1 MNVPSTFVH
10 DCSLDLPTD
19 KFFFNLITG
28 WRQGFNRIHGSRA
41 SSMNNWMILVVNNT
55 FFTHIANCNE
65 LSTRKCWRFCTLY
78 SEISSSLQQVSL
90 QRTTAIF
97 TNTISGHLRS
107 CRPTKPIPS
116 KLKVI
121 IALVI
126 AIVSVVEALCSYR
139 VIQVA
144 VVIAF

>member
-41 SSMNNWMILVVNNT
+41 SSMNNWMILVVDNT

-65 LSTRKCWRFCTLY
+65 LGTQENVEDFVLFTAKSAAYSNKSHSFCK
-78 SEISSSLQQVSL
+78 SRISYN
-90 QRTTAIF
+90 QR
-97 TNTISGHLRS
+97 L
-107 CRPTKPIPS
+107 
-116 KLKVI
+116 
-121 IALVI
+121 
-126 AIVSVVEALCSYR
+126 SVVRADRRECN
-139 VIQVA
+139 
-144 VVIAF
+144 